1 MNMKTIIAVAIA
13 AIATFLVTYFLTA
26 GTNVVEA
33 GLNAQAKEEIR
44 QVLIEEMVVD
54 IDGKTMTYG
63 QVLSSL
69 HTDMT
74 AMKATVDILIE
85 D

>member
-1 MNMKTIIAVAIA
+1 MNIKTIAAVAVA
-13 AIATFLVTYFLTA
+13 AIATFLVTYFLTV

-33 GLNAQAKEEIR
+33 GLDAKTKDQIR
-44 QVLIEEMVVD
+44 EVLREEMTVD
-54 IDGKTMTYG
+54 IDGETKTYG

-69 HTDMT
+69 HTDM
-74 AMKATVDILIE
+74 AVLNATVAILIE